1 MKVCSHCGTP
11 LQGDERF
18 CVACGA
24 DVSSMTAPASVAA
37 SGPVTPVAPT
47 PAPPAS
53 AAPIAHT
60 TVPVAY
66 AAPVPAPI
74 PVFVSTPA
82 PPAKTSSKVWTWIII
97 AAVLLGGYY
106 YSKTTTSTTPTPAAP
121 AQPGAPAEPG
131 APAQPGTPAQ
141 PGVPTQ
147 PGAPAQPGVQGQPVS
162 PVQQQSF
169 SGNWRAIYG
178 YVGVTNARWTNRSS
192 IAIQSATLQCDQYA
206 ANGADLT
213 QTQMTL
219 NGPVQP
225 GGTTTFNPFQ
235 MGAVN
240 VYMTRVNCAIVAVT
254 PSS

>member
-1 MKVCSHCGTP
+1 
-11 LQGDERF
+11 
-18 CVACGA
+18 
-24 DVSSMTAPASVAA
+24 
-37 SGPVTPVAPT
+37 
-47 PAPPAS
+47 
-53 AAPIAHT
+53 
-60 TVPVAY
+60 
-66 AAPVPAPI
+66 
-74 PVFVSTPA
+74 
-82 PPAKTSSKVWTWIII
+82 
-97 AAVLLGGYY
+97 
-106 YSKTTTSTTPTPAAP
+106 
-121 AQPGAPAEPG
+121 
-131 APAQPGTPAQ
+131 
-141 PGVPTQ
+141 
-147 PGAPAQPGVQGQPVS
+147 VQGQPVS